1 MFSVNLNDICF
12 VVALPTFVE
21 DDEKSMIFRLEKAIF
36 IAIVALS
43 YNIVLIAKGR
53 TCVGW

>member
-36 IAIVALS
+36 TAIVALS

-53 TCVGW
+53 TCVG